1 MASKRSLP
9 KVDVGV
15 ALQRF
20 SEQFR
25 GLNPNDPSV
34 WPAVPRYALCLAVTA
49 FVLVALWF
57 VWLTNSNDEL
67 EAERG
72 KEVTLKADYQ
82 KKVAQAANLDLL
94 KKQREQVQQYVTL
107 LEKQL
112 PSKAE
117 MDALLSDI
125 NQAGLGRSLQFE
137 LFRPGQVVVKD
148 YYAELPIA
156 VRVTGKY
163 HDMGAFVADV
173 AGLSHRHAERRDD
186 PPPEGQGHAADGR
199 HGAHLPLSRRRRAG
213 RPEARCRAKGEEMK
227 VAVKVL
233 VVVLIAAGLSACDSD
248 QEDLQRWMAEQRAQ
262 VKPSV
267 PRITEPKKFTPQTYT
282 EASSFEPFNML
293 KLTQALR
300 RESNQPSTSELIAPE
315 LARRKEALEAFPLDS
330 MAMVGSMNRNGQP
343 VALVRVDKLLYK
355 VRVGEYL
362 GLNYGR
368 ITRINE
374 TEVGLREIVQDAAG
388 EWIERVATLQL
399 QESAK

>member
-1 MASKRSLP
+1 M
-9 KVDVGV
+9 
-15 ALQRF
+15 
-20 SEQFR
+20 
-25 GLNPNDPSV
+25 
-34 WPAVPRYALCLAVTA
+34 PRYALCLAVTA

-173 AGLSHRHAERRDD
+173 AGLS
-186 PPPEGQGHAADGR
+186 
-199 HGAHLPLSRRRRAG
+199 
-213 RPEARCRAKGEEMK
+213 
-227 VAVKVL
+227 
-233 VVVLIAAGLSACDSD
+233 
-248 QEDLQRWMAEQRAQ
+248 
-262 VKPSV
+262 
-267 PRITEPKKFTPQTYT
+267 RIVTLNGVTITPQKDKDT
-282 EASSFEPFNML
+282 
-293 KLTQALR
+293 LTMDATARTFRYLDDDERAAQKRAA
-300 RESNQPSTSELIAPE
+300 AP
-315 LARRKEALEAFPLDS
+315 K
-330 MAMVGSMNRNGQP
+330 
-343 VALVRVDKLLYK
+343 
-355 VRVGEYL
+355 
-362 GLNYGR
+362 
-368 ITRINE
+368 
-374 TEVGLREIVQDAAG
+374 
-388 EWIERVATLQL
+388 
-399 QESAK
+399 AKK